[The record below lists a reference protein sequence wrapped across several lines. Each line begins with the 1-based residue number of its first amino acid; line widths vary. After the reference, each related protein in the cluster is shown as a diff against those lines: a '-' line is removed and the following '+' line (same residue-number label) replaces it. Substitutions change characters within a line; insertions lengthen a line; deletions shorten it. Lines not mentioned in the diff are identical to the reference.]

1 MIVEVEDEEGD
12 EAGDEADDGHGD
24 VVDESTP
31 GSTATH
37 LGKLSRT
44 EYISQSKNSKC
55 HCRFF
60 SLCSS
65 LASVCCRTYCA
76 RCYKKNKA
84 NIENAYC
91 YLAHR
96 LHAKWLRCQC

>member
-1 MIVEVEDEEGD
+1 MIVVIVEVEDEEGD

-44 EYISQSKNSKC
+44 EYIS
-55 HCRFF
+55 
-60 SLCSS
+60 
-65 LASVCCRTYCA
+65 
-76 RCYKKNKA
+76 
-84 NIENAYC
+84 
-91 YLAHR
+91 
-96 LHAKWLRCQC
+96 